1 MRDYEMMVIL
11 SGELP
16 DDERSA
22 MLDTIQQWVETAGG
36 TVEKADHWGRRHMTY
51 EIDGQRDGYYVVY
64 TLDLPVNAPAELER
78 NMRLNENVLRYLIT
92 RQE

>member
-36 TVEKADHWGRRHMTY
+36 AIKNADHWGRRRMTY
-51 EIDGQRDGYYVVY
+51 EIGGQRDGYYVVY
-64 TLDLPVNAPAELER
+64 TLDLPANAPADLER
-78 NMRLNENVLRYLIT
+78 QMRLNENVLRFLIT